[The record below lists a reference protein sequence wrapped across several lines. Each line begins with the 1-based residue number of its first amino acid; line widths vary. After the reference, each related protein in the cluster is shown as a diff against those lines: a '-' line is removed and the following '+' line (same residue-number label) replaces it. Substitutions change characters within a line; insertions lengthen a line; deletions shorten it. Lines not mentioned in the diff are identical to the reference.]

1 MKKSLFFKLLCVFSF
16 VFVLFSVSTAFSDYI
31 IDKTTY
37 DENCTLSNKATSV
50 NDNGEK
56 VTVTLK
62 RLYYDRVDSAW
73 ENVPGHTDID
83 MGSSKDSSKY
93 DGLKNFFS
101 ENINSSFISD
111 HTNLIGFYSIDAGTY
126 AFDGKASYL
135 NCSFKLIV
143 DSHSPIY
150 AEYKALKFTY
160 YYYGHYTLQVQKHEF
175 VKNSEAND
183 ETLSCNKGVSI
194 SSIKNNAKLD
204 AKTGYTF
211 TGIRDVENGAY
222 LSDDVSI
229 TTNKKLFLCFYKQAD
244 VLLDKKI
251 SSLTNTINNT
261 TGTIECWK
269 GNSDY
274 TKDISADPSY
284 NQIDNKVYLGTSSLK
299 TTVKEGATIKF
310 DMNNGQEYV
319 SMDVDSNS
327 MSFEPEDGKHERQ
340 YSVALA
346 NDLIVNGAFTIGGH
360 FGNKVN
366 YQRQGHIMNEYVCL
380 DLNGHDIY
388 VNSGGSLWSYG
399 LIKDSVGTGH
409 IYVNGAGT
417 IYTLVAVMDYRGGGF
432 TKSCKDNKVFP
443 FIYYVLPYIR
453 TKVIFNYKDGWG
465 ALNAIFHLTA
475 ASLKVTYV
483 HTKSTLKFIGTGSDC
498 LFKPEGGTNN
508 SSRIIFEGY
517 QQKGISSDMCIGRR
531 VGLIVENTKLTMGAF
546 KFTID
551 AGIADFGKI
560 DIDTTEY
567 NFPVN
572 AFFDVRLVSSTLVFS
587 QRIQF
592 MAGMSFIADKDST
605 VIFTTNGDYSAQLSI
620 LDKGANYYDNKM
632 GRLITADNSGDIYS
646 YEGNIQNN
654 MDFWKYYSQ
663 PKIKIYGKLLFTKGN
678 TSSKKYKLVGPCDF
692 NEDNIGT
699 IDESN
704 ITMYD
709 KTKYS
714 DPFTFLNQNGVSIQ
728 TYGFDYQISYDAY
741 HVRGFSRPL
750 VSNGK
755 AYAVDDKDVKIGTY
769 SFNDGIFRMDN
780 GDCYYFYND
789 NIAFTLGD
797 TAGNTMK
804 KCTIAENIIVDNE
817 TKSKYIYFAS
827 MYGQYDSAASTV
839 NLSRISNNATAVKVS
854 YSRDA
859 ERWLRS

>member
-1 MKKSLFFKLLCVFSF
+1 MRKHSLLFRLFCVVSFVVSLFSMSF
-16 VFVLFSVSTAFSDYI
+16 GFSDYVVS
-31 IDKTTY
+31 KTTY
-37 DENCTLSNKATSV
+37 DETGTLSSQAMKANES
-50 NDNGEK
+50 GEK
-56 VTVTLK
+56 VMVTLK
-62 RLYYDRVDSAW
+62 YLFYDRVDSAW

-101 ENINSSFISD
+101 ENINSNFISK
-111 HTNLIGFYSIDAGTY
+111 HTDWKGFYSIDAGTY
-126 AFDGKASYL
+126 VFDGKASYL

-143 DSHSPIY
+143 DSQSPIY
-150 AEYKALKFTY
+150 AEYKALKVTY

-175 VKNSEAND
+175 VKNGEIND
-183 ETLSCNKGVSI
+183 KNLSCNKGALI

-299 TTVKEGATIKF
+299 TTVKAGATIKF
-310 DMNNGQEYV
+310 DMNNGQEHV
-319 SMDVDSNS
+319 SMDVDSNG

-340 YSVALA
+340 YTVALA
-346 NDLIVNGAFTIGGH
+346 NDLIVNGDFTIGGH

-366 YQRQGHIMNEYVCL
+366 YGRQGHIMNEYVCL

-388 VNSGGSLWSYG
+388 INSGGSLWSYG
-399 LIKDSVGTGH
+399 LIKDTVGTGH

-417 IYTLVAVMDYRGGGF
+417 IYTLVAVMDYRGGTF

-531 VGLIVENTKLTMGAF
+531 VGLIAENTRLTMGAF

-605 VIFTTNGDYSAQLSI
+605 VIFTTNGNYSAQLSI
-620 LDKGANYYDNKM
+620 LDKGANYYDNRLKK
-632 GRLITADNSGDIYS
+632 LITTDNSGNDYS
-646 YEGNIQNN
+646 YENNIRNN
-654 MDFWKYYSQ
+654 VNFWKYYSE

-678 TSSKKYKLVGPCDF
+678 TDSKMYKLIGPCDF
-692 NEDNIGT
+692 NEDNVGVIDGNNT
-699 IDESN
+699 I
-704 ITMYD
+704 MYD
-709 KTKYS
+709 KSKYS
-714 DPFTFLNQNGVSIQ
+714 DPFSFLNQNGVTIQ
-728 TYGFDYQISYDAY
+728 TYGFDYQISYDSY

-755 AYAVDDKDVKIGTY
+755 AYAVKTSDIKIGTY
-769 SFNDGIFRMDN
+769 SFTDGIFRMAN
-780 GDCYYFYND
+780 GECYYFNND
-789 NIAFTLGD
+789 GSFALGD
-797 TAGNTMK
+797 TAGNTMN
-804 KCTIAENIIVDNE
+804 KCTVTNHVITDDSSG
-817 TKSKYIYFAS
+817 KKYIYFAS
-827 MYGQYDSAASTV
+827 MYGQYDASAGTV
-839 NLSRISNNATAVKVS
+839 NLGRISKTATAVKVS
-854 YSRDA
+854 YSNDA
-859 ERWLRS
+859 TRWLRS